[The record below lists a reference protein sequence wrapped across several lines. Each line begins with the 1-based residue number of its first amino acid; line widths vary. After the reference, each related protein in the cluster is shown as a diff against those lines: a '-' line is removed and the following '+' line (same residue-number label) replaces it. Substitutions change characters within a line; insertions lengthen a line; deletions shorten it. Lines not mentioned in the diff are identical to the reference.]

1 MRLLLDT
8 QVLLWALLASPRLGS
23 AASVLLQSPDHEVFF
38 SPVNILEIAIKT
50 GFGRADFDAD
60 PHAVAANALSS
71 GFRALPLQ
79 LQHAANLALLPALHK
94 DPFDRLLLSQA
105 QIEGMTL
112 LTRDAEVLRYGAT
125 AMAI

>member
-8 QVLLWALLASPRLGS
+8 HVLLWAMLKSPLLGAPAIALLES
-23 AASVLLQSPDHEVFF
+23 AEHDVFF
-38 SPVNILEIAIKT
+38 SAVNVLEIAIKA
-50 GFGRADFDAD
+50 GLDRPDFNADAQAVATN
-60 PHAVAANALSS
+60 AVAA
-71 GFRALPLQ
+71 GFVPVPVGVH
-79 LQHAANLALLPALHK
+79 HAANIRLLPLLHK

-112 LTRDAEVLRYGAT
+112 LTRDAAVLRYGAL

>member
-8 QVLLWALLASPRLGS
+8 HVLLRAMLESRALG
-23 AASVLLQSPDHEVFF
+23 AAAVELLEAPEHDVFF
-38 SPVNILEIAIKT
+38 SAVDILEIAIKA
-50 GFGRADFDAD
+50 GLDRPGFDAD
-60 PHAVAANALSS
+60 PRAVAANV
-71 GFRALPLQ
+71 
-79 LQHAANLALLPALHK
+79 HLLPPLHE

-112 LTRDAEVLRYGAT
+112 LTRDAAVLRCGAL

>member
-8 QVLLWALLASPRLGS
+8 HVLLWALLGS
-23 AASVLLQSPDHEVFF
+23 ASLGKPATALLTSKDHDIYFSAVNVLEV
-38 SPVNILEIAIKT
+38 AIKASL
-50 GFGRADFDAD
+50 GRPDFDVDAQ
-60 PHAVAANALSS
+60 AVATNAAAA
-71 GFRALPLQ
+71 GFLPLAVEVA
-79 LQHAANLALLPALHK
+79 HAANVRLLPAWHR

-112 LTRDAEVLRYGAT
+112 LSRDALVLRYGAL

>member
-8 QVLLWALLASPRLGS
+8 HVLLWAMLGS
-23 AASVLLQSPDHEVFF
+23 PVLGKTATNLLTAREHEVYF
-38 SPVNILEIAIKT
+38 SAVNVLEIAIKA
-50 GFGRADFDAD
+50 GLGRPDFAADAQAVATN
-60 PHAVAANALSS
+60 AVAA
-71 GFRALPLQ
+71 GFLPLAIEVA
-79 LQHAANLALLPALHK
+79 HAANVRLLPALHK

-112 LTRDAEVLRYGAT
+112 LSRDALVLRYGAL

>member
-8 QVLLWALLASPRLGS
+8 HVLLWAMLK
-23 AASVLLQSPDHEVFF
+23 
-38 SPVNILEIAIKT
+38 SPVLGAPTIALLESPEHDVYFSAVNVLEIAIKA
-50 GFGRADFDAD
+50 GLNRPDFSADAQAVATN
-60 PHAVAANALSS
+60 AVAA
-71 GFRALPLQ
+71 GFVPMSFDAR
-79 LQHAANLALLPALHK
+79 HAANVRLLPPLHR

-112 LTRDAEVLRYGAT
+112 LSRDAAVLRYGAL

>member
-8 QVLLWALLASPRLGS
+8 HVLLWAMLGS
-23 AASVLLQSPDHEVFF
+23 PVLGKPAAALLTAREHEVYF
-38 SPVNILEIAIKT
+38 SAVNVLEIAIKA
-50 GFGRADFDAD
+50 GLGRPDFNADAQAIATN
-60 PHAVAANALSS
+60 AVAS
-71 GFRALPLQ
+71 GFLPLGVDVA
-79 LQHAANLALLPALHK
+79 HAANLRLLPPLHR

-112 LTRDAEVLRYGAT
+112 LTRDAAVLGYGAL